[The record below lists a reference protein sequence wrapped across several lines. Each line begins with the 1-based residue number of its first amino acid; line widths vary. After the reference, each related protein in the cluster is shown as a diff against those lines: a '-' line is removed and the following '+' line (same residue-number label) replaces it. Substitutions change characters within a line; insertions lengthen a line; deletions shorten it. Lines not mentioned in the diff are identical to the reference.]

1 MEGSVKR
8 QSGDHGERRPDARR
22 ERWRAHRAARRAE
35 FVEAAIRAIT
45 RHGAGVGMDEI
56 AAEAGVSKP
65 VLYRHFTDK
74 ADVYLAVG
82 QRGTEMLMDRLGPA
96 LARIERGDHTPRDWI
111 RGAVGAYIGFVADH
125 PELYHFVVR
134 RRFVEGP
141 DEAAAASTP
150 DVVAEDKALIAAVL
164 SRVIGDYLR
173 LFEMDSGGAE
183 VWGYGLVGMVQAA
196 GDWWLERRSMSR
208 EALTD
213 YLTQIIWHAVDGV
226 LRSGGIYV
234 EPDVPFDVAL
244 GAAAAPSPRLRLLSG
259 GPGGA
264 TEATADTTTAGT
276 TTNATNATG
285 TRADATGASDPD
297 ASGQGAATPDD
308 PASTG

>member
-8 QSGDHGERRPDARR
+8 QSGDQPERRPDARR

-65 VLYRHFTDK
+65 VLYRHFADK

-134 RRFVEGP
+134 RRFVEAP
-141 DEAAAASTP
+141 EDDRAAPATP

-208 EALTD
+208 EAVTD

-226 LRSGGIYV
+226 LRSGGIHL
-234 EPDVPFDVAL
+234 EPDVPFAEAF
-244 GAAAAPSPRLRLLSG
+244 GAAAARSPRLRLLSG
-259 GPGGA
+259 GTDGDA
-264 TEATADTTTAGT
+264 EEARTD
-276 TTNATNATG
+276 
-285 TRADATGASDPD
+285 
-297 ASGQGAATPDD
+297 PDD